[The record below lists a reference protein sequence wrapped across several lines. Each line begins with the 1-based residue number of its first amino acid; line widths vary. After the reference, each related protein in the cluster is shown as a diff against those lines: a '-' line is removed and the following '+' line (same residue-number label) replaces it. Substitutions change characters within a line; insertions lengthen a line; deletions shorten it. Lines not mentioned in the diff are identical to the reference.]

1 MQDFNHKKIITR
13 EHNMRQDITQEAI
26 AIIQSAGLLSGGDS
40 SLFNYNLDF
49 LIDNSIYSRQEI
61 KKEVDRLQS
70 FKIDF

>member
-1 MQDFNHKKIITR
+1 
-13 EHNMRQDITQEAI
+13 MRQDITQEAI

-40 SLFNYNLDF
+40 RLFNYNLDF
-49 LIDNSIYSRQEI
+49 LINNSIYSRQEI